1 MQAIVTDKYQG
12 QETYDCRFLWAHD
25 ATLSVALAPTY
36 ASVKPRSPE
45 FSFFAWVPPN
55 FPIRPYWATGKG
67 MQKGRIYVVGHGD
80 SFESAEAAAW
90 AKWTKISEC
99 KHEFNNFASPIQG
112 DAHCLHC
119 GVAILSHLMDE
130 RLYKAKMLAYE
141 GHDGQKRKYSGE
153 DYIIHPFQ
161 VAMHVEVHSM
171 RLGWDTE
178 KTIFLSCAAWLHD
191 VLEDCPQITEER
203 MAEVAGWDVV
213 NLVKEL
219 TNPSKGVKAPRAVRK
234 QMDRD
239 HLKVVSQEAK
249 IIKLIDRDCNL
260 KDIEDGDKD
269 FIPLYVSE
277 SRSLL
282 EVLEGTDEHLE
293 HQLLLKIE
301 SYESKYGRKS
311 L

>member
-1 MQAIVTDKYQG
+1 MLAVMTEQG
-12 QETYDCRFLWAHD
+12 QEYNCRFLWPHD
-25 ATLSVALAPTY
+25 AKLSFALQEL
-36 ASVKPRSPE
+36 R
-45 FSFFAWVPPN
+45 FSAWVVPP
-55 FPIRPYWATGKG
+55 FPVRSYWATGKG
-67 MQKGRIYVVGHGD
+67 MQAGRIHVVGHGD

-90 AKWTKISEC
+90 DKWHKISEC
-99 KHEFNNFASPIQG
+99 KHEFKVISPIQG
-112 DAHCLHC
+112 DVHCLHC

-234 QMDRD
+234 KMDRD
-239 HLKVVSQEAK
+239 HLAKVSQEAK
-249 IIKLIDRDCNL
+249 IIKLIDRICNL
-260 KDIEDGDKD
+260 KDIEQGDKD

-301 SYESKYGRKS
+301 YYESKYGRKS

>member
-1 MQAIVTDKYQG
+1 MENLMLAVVKEQG
-12 QETYDCRFLWAHD
+12 QEYNCRFLWPHD
-25 ATLSVALAPTY
+25 AKLS
-36 ASVKPRSPE
+36 
-45 FSFFAWVPPN
+45 FSLQELRFSAWVVPP
-55 FPIRPYWATGKG
+55 FPVRPYWATGKG
-67 MQKGRIYVVGHGD
+67 IQAGRIHVVGHGD
-80 SFESAEAAAW
+80 SFESAEVAAW
-90 AKWTKISEC
+90 DKWHKISEC
-99 KHEFNNFASPIQG
+99 KHEFKVLSPIQG

-119 GVAILSHLMDE
+119 GVAVLNHLMDE

-141 GHDGQKRKYSGE
+141 AHDGQKRKYSGE

-161 VAMHVEVHSM
+161 VAMHIEVHSM
-171 RLGWDTE
+171 RLGWDAE

-191 VLEDCPQITEER
+191 VLEDCPKVTEEK
-203 MAEVAGWDVV
+203 MAVAVGWAVV
-213 NLVKEL
+213 DLVKEL

-269 FIPLYVSE
+269 FIPLYVAE

-282 EVLEGTDEHLE
+282 EVLEGTDQHLE